1 MPDFMKIPL
10 SGAGSILEWESCG
23 GSGREPWATGAEES
37 RKETLSAHMLV
48 HMEYGGRMHIW
59 RFAGGIWRSKGQ
71 SHG

>member
-23 GSGREPWATGAEES
+23 GSEREPWATGAEES
-37 RKETLSAHMLV
+37 RKETLSAHTLV
-48 HMEYGGRMHIW
+48 HIW